1 MYFSAHY
8 GGILVINNIRLDI
21 SPKGIKMARKK
32 IALVK
37 IDKGLA
43 PFEADLRLRMN
54 NYERKKKE
62 LLKLA
67 PTLSDFANGHL
78 YYGLHKT
85 SDGWVFREWAP
96 AASEAA
102 LVGDFNNWDEHYGMM
117 QNLGNGNFEIK
128 LPLDALKHGQNLRV
142 KLVSGGR
149 VLDRVPSYMNRVG
162 QSWADGSFCG
172 QVWDVSEKF
181 KWTDSR
187 FFKKKKPDTPL
198 IYECHIGISNEDES
212 IGTYNEF
219 TEKVLPRVK
228 ENGYNCIQI
237 MAIMEHP
244 YYASF
249 GYQVSSFFA
258 PSSRFGTP
266 EELKNLINTAHKMG
280 IFVLLDIIHSH
291 AAINAVEGLSEF
303 DGTTYQYFHEGER
316 GYHSAWGTRL
326 FNYDKNEV
334 LHFLLSN
341 VKYWIEEFHFD
352 GFRFDGV
359 TSMLYHNHGLGVS
372 FDSYEKYFSLNT
384 DTESV
389 TYLQLANELIH
400 TVNPNA
406 ITVAEDMSGMPG
418 MCVPISDGGIG
429 FDYRLSMG
437 VPDMWIKY
445 LSKMRDEDWNRDNL
459 WYELTTRRP
468 FEKNI
473 GYAESHDQALVGD
486 KTIMFWLADKEMYY
500 SMSKDSESHI
510 IDRAID
516 YHKEIRLVTATLAG
530 EGYLNF
536 MGNEFGHPEWID
548 FPREGNGD
556 SGKYAR
562 RQWSLVDNPDL
573 KYEYLNKFD
582 NAMIK
587 LIKKYPVLSSVSE
600 LISTHNDNKTLAYK
614 RGGLIFLFNFN
625 GTAPQSFTL
634 PLADNGYR
642 TLLYTDSPSF
652 GGRSRSTPRVSGS
665 VVLPPRCAIVIEAK

>member
-1 MYFSAHY
+1 
-8 GGILVINNIRLDI
+8 
-21 SPKGIKMARKK
+21 MARKK
-32 IALVK
+32 IALTK

-67 PTLSDFANGHL
+67 PTLVDFANGHL

-85 SDGWVFREWAP
+85 AESWVFREWAP
-96 AASEAA
+96 AAYEAA
-102 LVGDFNNWDEHYGMM
+102 LVGDFNGWDEHYGMM

-128 LPLDALKHGQNLRV
+128 LPLDSLKHGQNLRV

-162 QSWADGSFCG
+162 QSWSDGSFCG
-172 QVWDVSEKF
+172 QVWDPTEKF

-187 FFKKKKPDTPL
+187 FFKKKKPENPL
-198 IYECHIGISNEDES
+198 IYECHVGISNEDES
-212 IGTYNEF
+212 IGTYREF

-266 EELKNLINTAHKMG
+266 EELKELINTAHKMG
-280 IFVLLDIIHSH
+280 IFVLLDVIHSH

-341 VKYWIEEFHFD
+341 LKYWIEEFHFD

-359 TSMLYHNHGLGVS
+359 TSMLYHNHGLGVN
-372 FDSYEKYFSLNT
+372 FDSYEKYFSMNT

-400 TVNPNA
+400 TLNPNA

-418 MCVPISDGGIG
+418 MCIPIPDGGIG

-445 LSKMRDEDWNRDNL
+445 LSKMRDEDWSMDNL

-500 SMSKDSESHI
+500 SMSKSSENYI
-510 IDRAID
+510 IDRAMD
-516 YHKEIRLVTATLAG
+516 YHKEIRLVTSTLAG

-587 LIKKYPVLSSVSE
+587 LIKKHSVLSSTSE

-625 GTAPQSFTL
+625 GAAPQSFTL
-634 PLADNGYR
+634 PVADNGYR
-642 TLLYTDSPSF
+642 AALYTDSATF
-652 GGRSRSTPRVSGS
+652 GGKSKSTPKVSANGS
-665 VVLPPRCAIVIEAK
+665 VTLPPRSAIVLEVK

>member
-1 MYFSAHY
+1 
-8 GGILVINNIRLDI
+8 
-21 SPKGIKMARKK
+21 MARKK

-85 SDGWVFREWAP
+85 ADGWVFREWAP

-102 LVGDFNNWDEHYGMM
+102 LVGDFNGWDEHYGMM
-117 QNLGNGNFEIK
+117 QNIGNGNFEIK
-128 LPLDALKHGQNLRV
+128 LPLDALSHGQNLRV

-172 QVWDVSEKF
+172 QVWDPEEKF

-187 FFKKKKPDTPL
+187 FFKKKKPENPL
-198 IYECHIGISNEDES
+198 IYECHVGISNEDES

-237 MAIMEHP
+237 MAVMEHP

-266 EELKNLINTAHKMG
+266 EDLKSLINTAHKMG
-280 IFVLLDIIHSH
+280 VFVLLDIIHSH
-291 AAINAVEGLSEF
+291 AAINAVEGLAEF

-359 TSMLYHNHGLGVS
+359 TSMLYHNHGLGVN

-406 ITVAEDMSGMPG
+406 ITIAEDMSGMPG
-418 MCVPISDGGIG
+418 MCIPISDGGIG

-445 LSKMRDEDWNRDNL
+445 LSKMRDEDWSMDNL

-500 SMSKDSESHI
+500 SMSKSSENHI

-516 YHKEIRLVTATLAG
+516 YHKEIRLVTSTLAG

-587 LIKKYPVLSSVSE
+587 LIRKYPILSSSPE

-614 RGGLIFLFNFN
+614 RGGLVFLFNFS
-625 GTAPQSFTL
+625 GVSPHYFTL
-634 PLADNGYR
+634 PRTDDGYKAV
-642 TLLYTDSPSF
+642 LYTDAPTF
-652 GGRSRSTPRVSGS
+652 GGRSKSTPRVSS
-665 VVLPPRCAIVIEAK
+665 ESSIVLPPRSAIVLEAK

>member
-1 MYFSAHY
+1 
-8 GGILVINNIRLDI
+8 
-21 SPKGIKMARKK
+21 MARKK
-32 IALVK
+32 ITLVK

-43 PFEADLRLRMN
+43 QFEADLRLRMN

-62 LLKLA
+62 LLNLA

-85 SDGWVFREWAP
+85 ADCWVFREWAP
-96 AASEAA
+96 AAYEAA
-102 LVGDFNNWDEHYGMM
+102 LVGDFNGWDEHYGMM
-117 QNLGNGNFEIK
+117 QNLGGGNFEIK
-128 LPLDALKHGQNLRV
+128 LPLDTLKHGQNLRV
-142 KLVSGGR
+142 KLVSNGR

-172 QVWDVSEKF
+172 QVWDPVEKF

-187 FFKKKKPDTPL
+187 FFKKKKPENPL

-212 IGTYNEF
+212 IGTYREF

-266 EELKNLINTAHKMG
+266 EELKELINTAHKMG

-341 VKYWIEEFHFD
+341 LKYWIEEFHFD

-359 TSMLYHNHGLGVS
+359 TSMLYHNHGLGVN
-372 FDSYEKYFSLNT
+372 FDSYEKYFSMNT

-400 TVNPNA
+400 TLNPNA

-418 MCVPISDGGIG
+418 MCIPIVDGGIG

-445 LSKMRDEDWNRDNL
+445 LSKMRDEDWNMDNL

-500 SMSKDSESHI
+500 SMSKSSENYI
-510 IDRAID
+510 IDRAMD
-516 YHKEIRLVTATLAG
+516 YHKEIRLVTSTLAG

-587 LIKKYPVLSSVSE
+587 LIKKYPLLSSTPE

-614 RGGLIFLFNFN
+614 RGGLVFLFNF
-625 GTAPQSFTL
+625 GGSSPRSFTL
-634 PLADNGYR
+634 PVTDNGYR
-642 TLLYTDSPSF
+642 AALYTDSAVF
-652 GGRSRSTPRVSGS
+652 GGRSKSAPKVSANGS
-665 VVLPPRCAIVIEAK
+665 VILPPRSAVVLELK